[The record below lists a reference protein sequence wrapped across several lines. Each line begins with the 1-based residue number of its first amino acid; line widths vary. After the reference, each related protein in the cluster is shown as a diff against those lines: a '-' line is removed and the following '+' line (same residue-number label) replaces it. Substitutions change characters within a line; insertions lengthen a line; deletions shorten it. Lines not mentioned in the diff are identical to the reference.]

1 MNYKSDFLNEIN
13 SRGFIYQTSDIND
26 LDIRLSKKKI
36 TAYIGFD
43 ITNDSLHIGSLVQ
56 LMLLHWLDHYGHK
69 TIALMGGGTTLVGDP
84 SGKDET
90 RKILQKKDIEK
101 NINNIESTFNKF
113 IDLKSNAKLINN
125 YDWLSNLNYINFLRD
140 IGSKI
145 TINKM
150 LTFDSIKNRLDRE
163 QPLSFLEFNYMLL
176 QAYDFFHLNKEHE
189 CELQLG
195 GSDQWGNIIAGIDLI
210 RRLNNKKAF
219 AITSPLITNND
230 GSKMGKTADGAIW
243 LDEKKLSNY
252 DFYQFWRNVNDSDV
266 PNFINLFTKLPVE
279 ERKKLSMLKDQE
291 INEAKK
297 ILAFEVTK
305 ITRGEK
311 QAKEAEEISTNIFLN
326 NKNDNRIN
334 SLEIESNRMEDS
346 SFSILDAVEKLNLVK
361 SRSEIKRLIK
371 SKGIKI
377 DNENYTRS
385 DFSLSQY
392 SSKNE
397 IRISVGKKSFGIIR
411 IYKKIE

>member
-13 SRGFIYQTSDIND
+13 SRGFIYQASDIND

-101 NINNIESTFNKF
+101 NINKIESTFSKF
-113 IDLKSNAKLINN
+113 IDLQSRGKLINN
-125 YDWLSNLNYINFLRD
+125 YEWLSNLNYINFLRD

-150 LTFDSIKNRLDRE
+150 LTFDSVKNRLDRE

-176 QAYDFFHLNKEHE
+176 QAYDFYHLNKEHE

-252 DFYQFWRNVNDSDV
+252 DFYQFWRNVNDLDV
-266 PNFINLFTKLPVE
+266 PKFINLFTKLPIE
-279 ERKKLSMLKDQE
+279 ERRKLSKLKDQE

-326 NKNDNRIN
+326 KKIDNRIN
-334 SLEIESNRMEDS
+334 SFEIESDKIKNS
-346 SFSILDAVEKLNLVK
+346 SFSVIDAIEKLELVK
-361 SRSEIKRLIK
+361 SRSEVKRLIK

-377 DNENYTRS
+377 DNENYNRS
-385 DFSLSQY
+385 DFSLSKY
-392 SSKNE
+392 FSKNE
-397 IRISVGKKSFGIIR
+397 IKISVGKKNFGIIK
-411 IYKKIE
+411 ISKK

>member
-84 SGKDET
+84 SGKDEA

-101 NINNIESTFNKF
+101 NINKIELTFNKF
-113 IDLKSNAKLINN
+113 INLKSRGKLINN
-125 YDWLSNLNYINFLRD
+125 YEWLSNLNYINFLRD

-150 LTFDSIKNRLDRE
+150 LTFDSVKNRLDRE

-210 RRLNNKKAF
+210 RRINNKKAF

-266 PNFINLFTKLPVE
+266 PKFINLFTKLPIE
-279 ERKKLSMLKDQE
+279 ERKKLSKLKDQE

-326 NKNDNRIN
+326 KKIDNRIN
-334 SLEIESNRMEDS
+334 SFEIESNRIKDS
-346 SFSILDAVEKLNLVK
+346 SFSIIDAIEKLKLVK
-361 SRSEIKRLIK
+361 SRSEVKRLIK

-377 DNENYTRS
+377 DNENYNRS
-385 DFSLSQY
+385 DFSLSKY
-392 SSKNE
+392 FSKNE
-397 IRISVGKKSFGIIR
+397 IKISVGKKNFGIIK
-411 IYKKIE
+411 ISKK